1 MTTFLLLQFGGLSPF
16 MIQMLPIIAIF
27 IVFYFLIIG
36 PQRKRQRALQDMI
49 SNLKAGDRI
58 ITTGGIIA
66 TVKSVR
72 DNSLMVL
79 SADKSMLEIS
89 RNVVAG
95 MQGEE
100 TKS

>member
-1 MTTFLLLQFGGLSPF
+1 MLQILPF
-16 MIQMLPIIAIF
+16 IAIF
-27 IVFYFLIIG
+27 AVFYFLIIG
-36 PQRKRQRALQDMI
+36 PQRKRQQALQAMI

-58 ITTGGIIA
+58 ITTGGILA

-72 DNSLMVL
+72 DNSLVVL

-89 RNVVAG
+89 RNAVAG